1 MNSPTCSRSSPART
15 ALVANLLLAGVVQGC
30 SMQQVYGAGQAWQRQ
45 ECNRINDTE
54 QRSRCMASSSTSYDE
69 YKRQVEDAKAG
80 K

>member
-1 MNSPTCSRSSPART
+1 
-15 ALVANLLLAGVVQGC
+15 
-30 SMQQVYGAGQAWQRQ
+30 MQQVYGAGQAWQRQ